1 MESEGAKRMEQTA
14 EALYI
19 QMFGSFQR
27 RYGEKPLTREKRR
40 DTYFLSL
47 MQILL
52 HHARTGVGRDDL
64 EDALIGDR
72 EVENR
77 HQALQTIIYK
87 AKRKLKSMG
96 LPEANY
102 IFLEK
107 GIYYWTPEIPVKEDA
122 AEFDRL
128 YEQAVGTDNEEE
140 RFLLYREAIYTYKGE
155 FLSAYA
161 GVMWAGAEARR
172 YRAMFYECV
181 QQAARILRKNQDWY
195 GLEKLGRYA
204 SMTAPFSDW
213 ESLIMEALVEN
224 RQYEEAKQFYADTVD
239 SYLKERG
246 ITPSSKIMEMMERLG
261 RQMRHSYKVLDQIQA
276 ELTEKSEES
285 QGGYLCTYPVFCGIY
300 QVISRMMERGGQSV
314 YLMLC
319 TIVDGKGNPMK
330 EGKRLNELSARL
342 GEAII
347 GSVRH
352 GDIVNQ
358 YGNGQ
363 FLVLLINTTRE
374 NCSVVERRI
383 NQKFIAEGQR
393 TGVRYHVNSVICEA

>member
-1 MESEGAKRMEQTA
+1 MEHTDV
-14 EALYI
+14 LYI
-19 QMFGSFQR
+19 QMFGSFQM

-52 HHARTGVGRDDL
+52 HHAGTGISRNDL
-64 EDALIGDR
+64 EDALIGER

-107 GIYYWTPEIPVKEDA
+107 GIYYWTPDIAVREDA

-128 YEQAVGTDNEEE
+128 FAQTADTEDEEE
-140 RFLLYREAIYTYKGE
+140 KLRLYQEAIYIYKGE

-172 YRAMFYECV
+172 YRGMFCECV
-181 QQAARILRKNQDWY
+181 QEAAEILRKKQDWY
-195 GLEKLGRYA
+195 EMEKLGRYA

-213 ESLIMEALVEN
+213 ESLIMEALMEN
-224 RQYEEAKQFYADTVD
+224 RKYEEAKQFYADTVD

-246 ITPSSKIMEMMERLG
+246 IYPSAKIMEMMERLG
-261 RQMRHSYKVLDQIQA
+261 NQMRHSYKILDQIQA
-276 ELTEKSEES
+276 ELTEKSDEA
-285 QGGYLCTYPVFCGIY
+285 GGYLCAYPVFCGIY

-330 EGKRLNELSARL
+330 EGRRLEELSARL
-342 GEAII
+342 GEAIL
-347 GSVRH
+347 GSIRH

-383 NQKFIAEGQR
+383 NQKFMAEGQR